1 MRLRSLATALVLV
14 LTGVAAFAQD
24 ITYDFDRTADFSRYR
39 TYAWVRGTE
48 VPDQFNHVRIVQA
61 LDAQLASH
69 RMVRVDAAARPDV
82 FVAYHAVLG
91 TEVEVSGFS
100 NGWGGYRFGPGVSRN
115 VRAQEILVGTLVV
128 DIVDARTRTIVWR
141 GVAEKDIDVNAKP
154 EKRDRNIRRAATR
167 LFAHYPPVK

>member
-1 MRLRSLATALVLV
+1 MKLRTLAAALVFA
-14 LTGVAAFAQD
+14 LTGAVAFAQD
-24 ITYDFDRTADFSRYR
+24 VTFDFDRTADFSRYR

-48 VPDQFNHVRIVQA
+48 VPDQFNHARIVAA
-61 LDAQLASH
+61 LGDQLASR

-100 NGWGGYRFGPGVSRN
+100 NGWGGYRFGPGVSRT

-141 GVAEKDIDVNAKP
+141 GIAEKEIDVKAKP
-154 EKRDRNIRRAATR
+154 EKRERNIHRAAVR